1 MPDLT
6 HSQDIYEWTEASREA
21 LNRLDRT
28 VSLQLGRA
36 YAALGD
42 RAEAELASYVA
53 RYEAFVARY
62 GEPTGGLET
71 RPGGRHYV
79 FQQERIESLITQLQ
93 GDVDTYHGIGAGII
107 ADGQEAAMRQA
118 QVEIEAFGGAAAPDA
133 TYGQSLSFAVL
144 PEEAIHAVVGM
155 TSNGTPLRTLMR
167 ERARTTSEAAR
178 DSLVAGVALGYGP
191 NKIADELD
199 KSLNQSHYKNLMLA
213 RTEVMRAH
221 HEAQRMEILQN
232 ADLLAGWRWSS
243 AADSD
248 TCPLCWAQHGRVF
261 PIEQISPGVE
271 AGGFALAQHRGF
283 DDFLSRGALQKA
295 ESGRVDVEAMP

>member
-36 YAALGD
+36 YATLGD
-42 RAEAELASYVA
+42 RAQDELNSYRA

-79 FQQERIESLITQLQ
+79 FQQERVESLITQLQ

-118 QVEIEAFGGAAAPDA
+118 QVEIEAFGGAAAPA

-261 PIEQISPGVE
+261 PIQD
-271 AGGFALAQHRGF
+271 AGYGTETQLAQHRGF
-283 DDFLSRGALQKA
+283 DDFLTRGALQKA
-295 ESGRVDVEAMP
+295 EKGTVDAEAMP